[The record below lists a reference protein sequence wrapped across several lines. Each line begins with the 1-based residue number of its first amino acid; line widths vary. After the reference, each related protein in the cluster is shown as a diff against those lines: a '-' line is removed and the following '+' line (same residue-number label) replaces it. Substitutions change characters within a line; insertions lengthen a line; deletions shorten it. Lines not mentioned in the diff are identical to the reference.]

1 MKYTSLYTLI
11 IRKFSAHE
19 SLLGRELEAHIV
31 HSIKK
36 LPAECRK
43 IFELSRSEGLKYKE
57 IAETLNISVKT
68 VEAQMSKALRSLR
81 VELTDY
87 ITLIAYCLISHLS
100 SSQNYPNFSPYYFN
114 FTINF
119 NLIFCCFPVA

>member
-1 MKYTSLYTLI
+1 MR
-11 IRKFSAHE
+11 RKKVESRYIEIYKLVYIDNKEYSVHE
-19 SLLGRELEAHIV
+19 SLLGRDLEAHIV
-31 HSIKK
+31 HSLNK

-81 VELTDY
+81 MELTEY
-87 ITLIAYCLISHLS
+87 ILVLILVVLISHYL
-100 SSQNYPNFSPYYFN
+100 
-114 FTINF
+114 
-119 NLIFCCFPVA
+119 